1 VRSKPNQFVI
11 VPDHDLAQIERAVWV
26 CDRFF
31 VVVKTKG
38 SDYVEQTDS
47 RSRRD
52 GSAATNDRS
61 ERMRSTTTPLAS
73 WRQTSDP

>member
-31 VVVKTKG
+31 VVAKTKG
-38 SDYVEQTDS
+38 SDYAKQTDP
-47 RSRRD
+47 RSHRD
-52 GSAATNDRS
+52 GSAATNDRG
-61 ERMRSTTTPLAS
+61 EGMRPTTPPLAT